1 MRQEGNDSIGWFV
14 GSTGGLPSREGG
26 CSWCFVVALEQ
37 TLKTGSGLVK
47 REGMLQGQF
56 TLFFCMPKFN
66 NNVY

>member
-14 GSTGGLPSREGG
+14 GSTGDLPSRQGG

-47 REGMLQGQF
+47 REGML
-56 TLFFCMPKFN
+56 
-66 NNVY
+66 